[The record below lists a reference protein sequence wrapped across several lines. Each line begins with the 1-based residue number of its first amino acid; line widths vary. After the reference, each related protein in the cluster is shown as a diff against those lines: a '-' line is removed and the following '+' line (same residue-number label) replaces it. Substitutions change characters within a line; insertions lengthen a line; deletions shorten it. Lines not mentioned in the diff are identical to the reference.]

1 MVCVYRVRG
10 RLGDTPPVSKGSCL
24 AALVAAILLG
34 GCGDDGPSS
43 APRPPEPPARLSA
56 QERAAADR
64 SVGTIR
70 AYCRDRARSLAGEG
84 RARPALDEALAAARR
99 RAALARAKPAAPYRG
114 SQTARNLA
122 ADLAEDLEGSNCSNT
137 LVAELARGL
146 RTNRFP

>member
-1 MVCVYRVRG
+1 MSRR
-10 RLGDTPPVSKGSCL
+10 SCL
-24 AALVAAILLG
+24 AAIVVVAIFLA
-34 GCGDDGPSS
+34 GCGDDGSSS
-43 APRPPEPPARLSA
+43 ATRAPEAPARLSA

-64 SVGTIR
+64 SVRSIR
-70 AYCRDRARSLAGEG
+70 AYCRDLARSLAGER

-99 RAALARAKPAAPYRG
+99 LAALARAKASAPYRG

-146 RTNRFP
+146 RRNRFP